1 MNLINQKKA
10 QLLIFFQKL
19 NENKS
24 DKSFNLNQLSLFL
37 WYQNQIYSVMKKIFL
52 AAFLCICVNGF
63 AQLIQIG
70 PQISTNITS
79 VNTNNFS
86 SDHTNTGIGFAA
98 FARVNLLLFYGQ
110 GEFGYSKSN
119 FSVYQDGIGETE
131 FKLAGTDASLIA
143 GYKLIPLGKAGN
155 VRLFVGYNW
164 KNYSDISKNNNL
176 NSIAFEKNNHSII
189 GGVGVDVWKL
199 TFDVRYLAGLTDID
213 SSNGEIKTGITNFS
227 LGFKFL

>member
-1 MNLINQKKA
+1 
-10 QLLIFFQKL
+10 
-19 NENKS
+19 
-24 DKSFNLNQLSLFL
+24 
-37 WYQNQIYSVMKKIFL
+37 MKKLILVSFL
-52 AAFLCICVNGF
+52 FICANGF
-63 AQLIQIG
+63 AQLLQIG

-79 VNTNNFS
+79 VDAKNFS

-98 FARVNLLLFYGQ
+98 FARVNLLLFYAQ
-110 GEFGYSKSN
+110 GEFGYAKNN

-131 FKLAGTDASLIA
+131 FKLAGTDATLIA

-164 KNYSDISKNNNL
+164 KNYSDTNSNNNL
-176 NSIAFEKNNHSII
+176 NNILFEKNNHSVL
-189 GGVGVDVWKL
+189 GGVGVDVWRL

-213 SSNGEIKTGITNFS
+213 ASVGEIKTGVTNLS